1 MVTHIEE
8 IDGKKIYQCKQ
19 YEIPKE
25 NFLGYDQ
32 SKAPIF
38 IEVLGNNQFVVNVG
52 GKPITKK
59 PLDGVIAIQPTEI
72 QKKFYDK
79 YVKPFLASCIKE
91 IYLFGCTVVGTIAAI
106 LAIPGVL

>member
-1 MVTHIEE
+1 MRYH
-8 IDGKKIYQCKQ
+8 KKT
-19 YEIPKE
+19 
-25 NFLGYDQ
+25 FH

-38 IEVLGNNQFVVNVG
+38 IEVLGNNQFIVNVG
-52 GKPITKK
+52 EK

-79 YVKPFLASCIKE
+79 YVEPFLA
-91 IYLFGCTVVGTIAAI
+91 GCTVVGTIAAI

>member
-19 YEIPKE
+19 YEIPSQH
-25 NFLGYDQ
+25 FSGWDQ

-52 GKPITKK
+52 GKPISKK

-72 QKKFYDK
+72 QKENYDK
-79 YVKPFLASCIKE
+79 YVGPFLAV
-91 IYLFGCTVVGTIAAI
+91 CTVVGTISAV

>member
-52 GKPITKK
+52 GKQ
-59 PLDGVIAIQPTEI
+59 A
-72 QKKFYDK
+72 Y
-79 YVKPFLASCIKE
+79 Y
-91 IYLFGCTVVGTIAAI
+91 
-106 LAIPGVL
+106 